1 MLHQLRREPIAARDH
16 AGETITLT
24 QGQVFPQFLS
34 YGNVVHGW
42 ALTKLGDAKA
52 GLKEL
57 REGLE
62 AAQSMGDRFLRPHWL
77 VLLADALVHAG
88 LMDEA
93 RAAVSEGL
101 SEVRRA
107 ERSFSEPELRRIEG
121 ELFLR
126 ELERDEAERAFQEAI
141 EVARRQGS
149 RSFELRAALSLAH
162 LWQNQNRNQD
172 ARRLLEEVFR
182 WFTDG
187 LDSPDPM
194 EAREL
199 LALLSR

>member
-1 MLHQLRREPIAARDH
+1 
-16 AGETITLT
+16 
-24 QGQVFPQFLS
+24 
-34 YGNVVHGW
+34 
-42 ALTKLGDAKA
+42 
-52 GLKEL
+52 
-57 REGLE
+57 
-62 AAQSMGDRFLRPHWL
+62 
-77 VLLADALVHAG
+77 
-88 LMDEA
+88 MDEA

-126 ELERDEAERAFQEAI
+126 ELERDEAQRAFQEAI